1 MFVEFL
7 LVATFLSALV
17 VLAAPDR
24 YAGKLATALS
34 LLPLAGVAVMWTQ
47 YDASGNA
54 LTGGEIAFETK
65 ETWFEFGPYTLQWY
79 VGVDGV
85 SFPLLALTVVLVTLA
100 LVSSWTPIDERESQF
115 YGLVLLL
122 ETALIGVFTALDFFV
137 WFVFWEFVLIPMYV
151 LIAGWGGPRRKY
163 AAIKFLVYTNLGS
176 LVMFTGLFALILG
189 LGDSLTALSLP
200 EISQQLLAGNLGS
213 IDVGLLGET
222 VTVDPAALELGAFV
236 LLFLGFAVK
245 VPVVPFHTWLPDAH
259 VEAPTPV
266 SVILA
271 GVLLKMGTYALLRF
285 NFTMLPGVAEDLAAP
300 IAAIGVISVVYGA
313 MLALAQRDLKRI
325 VAYSSIS
332 SMGYVVVGLVA
343 FTAHGMGGAT
353 FQMISH
359 GLISALLF
367 MAVGVVYNA
376 THTRM
381 VGDMAGLADRMP
393 YTAWIFIAGAFGY
406 MGLPLMS
413 GFAAEVLVFIG
424 AFDSATIP
432 AAPLVTAL
440 AMFGIV
446 IVAGYL
452 LWGIQRSLFGGF
464 GLETDYDI
472 GRAPAHDIAPMLV
485 LLALIVVL
493 GVNPDIVYEAIQNAV
508 SPLVENGGVSSGSG
522 TQSAV
527 GALTGGWVR

>member
-17 VLAAPDR
+17 VLSAPDR

-34 LLPLAGVAVMWTQ
+34 LVPLAGVAVMWTR

-54 LTGGEIAFETK
+54 LTGGEVAFETR
-65 ETWFEFGPYTLQWY
+65 EAWFDLGGYSVQWY

-100 LVSSWTPIDERESQF
+100 LVSSWSPIDERESQF
-115 YGLVLLL
+115 YGLLLLL
-122 ETALIGVFTALDFFV
+122 ETALIGVFTALDFFL
-137 WFVFWEFVLIPMYV
+137 WFIFWEFVLIPMYV
-151 LIAGWGGPRRKY
+151 LIAGWGGPRRRY
-163 AAIKFLVYTNLGS
+163 AAVKFLVYTNLGS
-176 LVMFTGLFALILG
+176 LVMFTGLFVLVLG

-200 EISQQLLAGNLGS
+200 DISRELLAGELDAL
-213 IDVGLLGET
+213 DVGVLGET
-222 VTVDPAALELGAFV
+222 VTLEPAALEFGAFV

-300 IAAIGVISVVYGA
+300 IAAIGVISVLYGA
-313 MLALAQRDLKRI
+313 MLALAQQDLKRI

-332 SMGYVVVGLVA
+332 SMGYVVIGLVA

-367 MAVGVVYNA
+367 MAVGVIYNA

-381 VGDMAGLADRMP
+381 VGDMVGLADRMP
-393 YTAWIFIAGAFGY
+393 WTAWIFVAGAFGY

-424 AFDSATIP
+424 AFDSGTIP
-432 AAPLVTAL
+432 GAPVVTAL

-446 IVAGYL
+446 VVAGYL
-452 LWGIQRSLFGGF
+452 LWGMQRSLFGGF
-464 GLETDYDI
+464 RLETDYDI

-485 LLALIVVL
+485 LLGLIVAL
-493 GVNPDIVYEAIQNAV
+493 GVNPDIVYEAIQGGI
-508 SPLVENGGVSSGSG
+508 SPLVDGAEVSPGKG
-522 TQSAV
+522 TQSTI
-527 GALTGGWVR
+527 GAFTGGWFR